1 MQRAE
6 LWISRLAAGD
16 RPPFGSAL
24 VAVFTPPAGLKSD
37 ADDADVTVERA
48 GEPCHVVDVGR
59 EDDGWLGG

>member
-1 MQRAE
+1 VLSCGYLA
-6 LWISRLAAGD
+6 SRTV
-16 RPPFGSAL
+16 PPFGSAL